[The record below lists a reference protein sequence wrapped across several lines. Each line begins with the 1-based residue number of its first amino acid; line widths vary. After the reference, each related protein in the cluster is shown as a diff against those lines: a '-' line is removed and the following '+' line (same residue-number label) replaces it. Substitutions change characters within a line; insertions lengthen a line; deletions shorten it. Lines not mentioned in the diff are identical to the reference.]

1 MHIYRGKKL
10 QIQEALMS
18 IIYCLVKC
26 HLVVVTNLL
35 IYSYVLQAIR
45 KFLVFQKENK
55 KPDIQCCVVVTFFTQ
70 IKAIKDIYSSNEIDM
85 QDDEI
90 K

>member
-1 MHIYRGKKL
+1 
-10 QIQEALMS
+10 MS
-18 IIYCLVKC
+18 IIHYLVKC

-35 IYSYVLQAIR
+35 IYSYVIQDILN
-45 KFLVFQKENK
+45 FSKENK
-55 KPDIQCCVVVTFFTQ
+55 KPDIQCWVVVTSFTQ
-70 IKAIKDIYSSNEIDM
+70 IKALKDIYSSNQIDM

>member
-1 MHIYRGKKL
+1 
-10 QIQEALMS
+10 MS
-18 IIYCLVKC
+18 IIYCLMKC

-45 KFLVFQKENK
+45 TFLVLVFQKENK
-55 KPDIQCCVVVTFFTQ
+55 KPDIQCWVVVTSFTQ
-70 IKAIKDIYSSNEIDM
+70 IKALKDIYSSNQIDM

-90 K
+90 